1 MSSTEI
7 VISAGELTGS
17 ITVSTTEDLDDDDV
31 EILEPIVFTLGTIT
45 NATSDVTDITLN
57 LESDDDPII
66 TSIGTTGN
74 VTSQVEDGSF
84 EITASIN
91 SASSSD
97 VTIPMSFQEMRYL
110 VRIIRLVLTL
120 REGKLKF

>member
-1 MSSTEI
+1 MQQ
-7 VISAGELTGS
+7 VMY
-17 ITVSTTEDLDDDDV
+17 
-31 EILEPIVFTLGTIT
+31 
-45 NATSDVTDITLN
+45 TDITLN

-66 TSIGTTGN
+66 TSIGTTGD

-97 VTIPMSFQEMRYL
+97 VTIPMSFQGDAIL